1 MRCRAANA
9 AEASLSTVTQSASA
23 VLGPPDTTV
32 GSLRRRAAAR
42 AGSPSAGEWAIRPST
57 AASRTSRSA
66 VCAAAGMSCSAR
78 PASAVA
84 AVTPCRNETVPG
96 SPNAYGSA
104 SVSSTPSTSLRPRFS
119 ARPAALGPP

>member
-1 MRCRAANA
+1 M
-9 AEASLSTVTQSASA
+9 VTQSAPA
-23 VLGPPDTTV
+23 VLGPPLITV

-42 AGSPSAGEWAIRPST
+42 AGSPSAGECAMSPST

-66 VCAAAGMSCSAR
+66 VPAGAGMSWSAR
-78 PASAVA
+78 PAAAVS
-84 AVTPCRNETVPG
+84 AVTPCRNETVAG